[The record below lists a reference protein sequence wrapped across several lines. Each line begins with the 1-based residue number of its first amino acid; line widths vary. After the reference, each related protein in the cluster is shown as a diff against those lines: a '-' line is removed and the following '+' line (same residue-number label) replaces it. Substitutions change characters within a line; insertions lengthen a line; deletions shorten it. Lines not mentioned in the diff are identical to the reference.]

1 MVSLCGTEC
10 CKNCPRLT
18 ACGGCREVNGHPF
31 GGVCVAAEWV
41 KAGGLGNL
49 EHQKQQL
56 IMEFNSLRIDGLHV
70 EDLNFLSGCY
80 VNLEYRLSNG
90 LPVKLLEDNKV
101 YLGNQI
107 EIPGSDRCYGIIGD
121 ENYLLVCEYGCNGS
135 DPEIVLYRKRSN
147 ETRES

>member
-10 CKNCPRLT
+10 CQNCPRLS
-18 ACGGCREVNGHPF
+18 ACGGCKKSEGHPF

-41 KAGGLGNL
+41 KAGGSKNL
-49 EHQKQQL
+49 ERQKKQL
-56 IMEFNSLRIDGLHV
+56 IEEFNSLGINGLHV

-80 VNLEYRLSNG
+80 VNLEYRLPNG

-107 EIPGSDRCYGIIGD
+107 EIPRSDRCYGVIGD
-121 ENYLLVCEYGCNGS
+121 ESYLLVCEYGCNGS
-135 DPEIVLYRKRSN
+135 APEIVLYRKRNN
-147 ETRES
+147 EMGES

>member
-1 MVSLCGTEC
+1 MLSFCGTEC
-10 CKNCPRLT
+10 CKNCPRLA

-41 KAGGLGNL
+41 KAGGLENL
-49 EHQKQQL
+49 EYQKQQL

-80 VNLEYRLSNG
+80 VNLEYQ
-90 LPVKLLEDNKV
+90 LPN
-101 YLGNQI
+101 
-107 EIPGSDRCYGIIGD
+107 DRCYGIIGD

-147 ETRES
+147 ELRES